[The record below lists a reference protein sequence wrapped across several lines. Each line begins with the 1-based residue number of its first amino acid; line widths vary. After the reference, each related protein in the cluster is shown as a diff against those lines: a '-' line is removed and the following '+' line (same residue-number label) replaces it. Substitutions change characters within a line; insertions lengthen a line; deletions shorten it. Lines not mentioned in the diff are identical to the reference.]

1 MSLDKIFDR
10 FKARFTKLFAK
21 DLKRID
27 PAKFR
32 DKEFQELYGF
42 IGVDMPE
49 ESEDPLVVESTASS
63 REQRWTLPFLR
74 PGDKLTWMIVLK
86 TRMNNQSRRP
96 RLKRIHPGD

>member
-27 PAKFR
+27 PTKFR

-49 ESEDPLVVESTASS
+49 ESEGPFVVESTAPS
-63 REQRWTLPFLR
+63 RDQRWTLPFSASWRQAELDDSVETENEHSE
-74 PGDKLTWMIVLK
+74 PPSSAEEDT
-86 TRMNNQSRRP
+86 P
-96 RLKRIHPGD
+96 R